1 MNTMVQIRTV
11 MKEHNRFPPKGFIV
25 FSYSINTELGPCG
38 SDLLD
43 YLYQGMIF

>member
-25 FSYSINTELGPCG
+25 FSYSINL
-38 SDLLD
+38 SWDLVD
-43 YLYQGMIF
+43 PIC